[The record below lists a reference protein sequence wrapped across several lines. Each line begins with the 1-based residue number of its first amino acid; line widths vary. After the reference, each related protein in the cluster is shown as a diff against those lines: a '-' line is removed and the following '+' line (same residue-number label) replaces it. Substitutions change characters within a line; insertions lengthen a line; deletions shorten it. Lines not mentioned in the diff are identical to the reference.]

1 MVDSAKVDR
10 RDSLIVVGS
19 PAMEFH
25 GDGGQ
30 MHICHTTIRAEI
42 VLQRSVKVSRSVF
55 AVNEEG
61 LWSQED
67 RFTVYT
73 SVICIP
79 GSKDY
84 DFFPQAF

>member
-10 RDSLIVVGS
+10 RDRLIVVGS

-25 GDGGQ
+25 GDSGQ
-30 MHICHTTIRAEI
+30 THVCHTTIGAEI
-42 VLQRSVKVSRSVF
+42 VLQRSVKVSRSVI

-67 RFTVYT
+67 RFSVYT
-73 SVICIP
+73 SVI
-79 GSKDY
+79 
-84 DFFPQAF
+84 